1 MVASLLTAETP
12 SADFAELLRPEPLPD
27 GTEPEERLI
36 LCGLSWQRYL
46 DIDKAMGDD
55 RSGPRFYYLDGDLE
69 IMTTSNE
76 HERIKKWIAG
86 FMDIYFDHLGIEIM
100 PRGQATMRLALKA
113 AGAEPDESWCIGEEK
128 EFPDLVLE
136 IALTSGGVS
145 KLELYRRFHV
155 PEVWFWRSGG
165 LRIFTLREDGSGYD
179 QVSRSRLLPEL
190 DPALLEHCVGIASW
204 QEARREFRARL
215 ASGQKPSTQP

>member
-1 MVASLLTAETP
+1 MVASLLSAEPT
-12 SADFAELLRPEPLPD
+12 SELIELLRPERLPD

-46 DIDKAMGDD
+46 ALDKAMGDD
-55 RSGPRFYYLDGDLE
+55 RPGPRFYYLDGDLE

-86 FMDIYFDHLGIEIM
+86 LMDIYFEEIGIEIM
-100 PRGQATMRLALKA
+100 PRGQATMRLALKQ
-113 AGAEPDESWCIGEEK
+113 AGAEPDESWCLGEEK
-128 EFPDLVLE
+128 EFPDLILE

-155 PEVWFWRSGG
+155 PEVWIWREGG
-165 LRIFTLREDGSGYD
+165 LRVFALRQDGSSYD
-179 QVSRSRLLPEL
+179 EASRSNLLPQLEV
-190 DPALLEHCVGIASW
+190 ALLERCVKIASW
-204 QEARREFRARL
+204 QQARREFRAGLKR
-215 ASGQKPSTQP
+215 A

>member
-1 MVASLLTAETP
+1 MVAELLTGRPP
-12 SADFAELLRPEPLPD
+12 SREIADLLRPEPLPD

-46 DIDKAMGDD
+46 DLDKALGDD
-55 RSGPRFYYLDGDLE
+55 RPGPRFYYLDGDLE

-76 HERIKKWIAG
+76 HERIKKWIGG
-86 FMDIYFDHLGIEIM
+86 FLDIYFDHIGTEIM
-100 PRGQATMRLALKA
+100 PRGQATMRLALKQ
-113 AGAEPDESWCIGEEK
+113 AGAEPDESWCLGEEK

-155 PEVWFWRSGG
+155 PEVWFWRAGG
-165 LRIFTLREDGSGYD
+165 FKIFTLRPDGSGYEPAA
-179 QVSRSRLLPEL
+179 QSRLLPKL
-190 DPALLEHCVGIASW
+190 DVALLESCVRIASW
-204 QEARREFRARL
+204 QQARREFRVGL
-215 ASGQKPSTQP
+215 AGTMS